1 MIVFVATVK
10 ENALFID
17 SLKKEGVC
25 VLHPFYNFATE
36 EGAKIL
42 EMMQA
47 SSPPKYDNFW
57 QTVFKKDVF
66 CIQNSDLVLYDFD
79 NMPDEGRYLSMAA
92 CLDKPVIGV
101 SEVLKPAPV
110 YFSGNILS
118 MVKPKQIASV
128 LTFISE
134 HPDFL
139 ELPKLVTESGNKDEQ
154 LLPDSRMPAE

>member
-10 ENALFID
+10 ENASFIE
-17 SLKKEGVC
+17 SLKKEGVY
-25 VLHPFYNFATE
+25 VLHPFYNFVTE
-36 EGAKIL
+36 EGTKIL
-42 EMMQA
+42 GMLKV
-47 SSPPKYDNFW
+47 SNPPKYDNFW
-57 QTVFKKDVF
+57 QTVFKKDIF
-66 CIQNSDLVLYDFD
+66 CIQKSDLVLYDFD

-110 YFSGNILS
+110 YFSGTILS

-128 LTFISE
+128 LTLISE

-139 ELPKLVTESGNKDEQ
+139 ELPKIVTEGEQKDEQ
-154 LLPDSRMPAE
+154 LLPDSRMSAE